1 LNRLVR
7 GLLTGGLVGVAAVGA
22 MMMVGRR
29 HQMRMSRMARPQMLR
44 RRARHT
50 IRMVTNNAVRLGSAF
65 KSGTVAFA
73 NQLTEKRGWGR
84 T

>member
-1 LNRLVR
+1 MNRLVR
-7 GLLTGGLVGVAAVGA
+7 GLLAGGLVGVAAAGTMIMA
-22 MMMVGRR
+22 GRR
-29 HQMRMSRMARPQMLR
+29 HQMRMGRMAHPRMLR

-50 IRMVTNNAVRLGSAF
+50 IRMVTDNAFRLGSAF

-73 NQLTEKRGWGR
+73 NRLTEKRGWGR